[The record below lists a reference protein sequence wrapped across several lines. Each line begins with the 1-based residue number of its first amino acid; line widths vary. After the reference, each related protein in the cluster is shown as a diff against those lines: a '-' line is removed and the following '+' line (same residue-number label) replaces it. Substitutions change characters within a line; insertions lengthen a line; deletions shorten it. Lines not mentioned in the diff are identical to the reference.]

1 MGVALHVVYIALMC
15 FLIVLIFRLV
25 MDYVFQFA
33 RSWQPGKAMVVVL
46 EATYTVTDPPL
57 KLLRRFI
64 PPLRLGGVALD
75 LSFFV
80 LMIIVYILISLVS
93 RLASRCERYGLADC
107 RRLRR
112 GEEEMPLTPEDV
124 RNKQFTTVRLREGY
138 DEDEVDAFLDE
149 VESELTRLLRENEDL
164 RAKLAAATRA
174 AAQNQ
179 QQQGMR
185 NRRSRRTAAAGSCA
199 RRHIRTAGRSS
210 SPRRWAR
217 PSCPVVLPQLPA
229 GPSGRPA
236 GRHGRSAGPRRPGGR
251 CRAVRWAA
259 RCRAAPW
266 AVRMQR
272 PDGQPTGAAPQMQQ
286 PGQGPGGDSAARVLS
301 LAQQTADQAI
311 AEARSEANKIVG
323 EARSRAE
330 GLERDA
336 RAKADA
342 LERDAQE
349 KHRVAMGSLESARAT
364 LERKVEDLRGFE
376 REYRTRLKSY
386 LESQLRQLETQ
397 ADDSLAPPRTP
408 ATASLPPSPSMA
420 PAGAGA
426 MGHTMGGNQSMGGTM
441 GQPMGGGQVASM
453 RRRPVL
459 RRPAADVA
467 GDDPADGTGAAAGAA
482 ADAAGAVA
490 DAGLPDR
497 RGRQLTA
504 VRAVRA

>member
-1 MGVALHVVYIALMC
+1 
-15 FLIVLIFRLV
+15 
-25 MDYVFQFA
+25 
-33 RSWQPGKAMVVVL
+33 
-46 EATYTVTDPPL
+46 
-57 KLLRRFI
+57 
-64 PPLRLGGVALD
+64 
-75 LSFFV
+75 
-80 LMIIVYILISLVS
+80 
-93 RLASRCERYGLADC
+93 
-107 RRLRR
+107 
-112 GEEEMPLTPEDV
+112 MPLTPEDV

-179 QQQGMR
+179 QQGMR
-185 NRRSRRTAAAGSCA
+185 KPEPQDGRGPGAPVPAAISGPPQVQQQPQM
-199 RRHIRTAGRSS
+199 G
-210 SPRRWAR
+210 PPQL
-217 PSCPVVLPQLPA
+217 PSGAPQLPA
-229 GPSGRPA
+229 GPG
-236 GRHGRSAGPRRPGGR
+236 GHGPQGQHGQGPMGQGPMGQGPMGQGPMGQNQLGQGPMGQNQLGQGPMGQMGG
-251 CRAVRWAA
+251 
-259 RCRAAPW
+259 P
-266 AVRMQR
+266 MGGHGPQM
-272 PDGQPTGAAPQMQQ
+272 GQPAQA
-286 PGQGPGGDSAARVLS
+286 PGGDSAARVLS

-408 ATASLPPSPSMA
+408 ATASLPPAPQMSGSMA
-420 PAGAGA
+420 SAGAGA
-426 MGHTMGGNQSMGGTM
+426 MGHTMGGQPSMGGQQSMSSGPSYGGQQQMSPAMT
-441 GQPMGGGQVASM
+441 QPMAPVRPQGPSPMQQAPSPM
-453 RRRPVL
+453 RGFL
-459 RRPAADVA
+459 IDE
-467 GDDPADGTGAAAGAA
+467 DDN
-482 ADAAGAVA
+482 
-490 DAGLPDR
+490 
-497 RGRQLTA
+497 
-504 VRAVRA
+504 

>member
-1 MGVALHVVYIALMC
+1 
-15 FLIVLIFRLV
+15 
-25 MDYVFQFA
+25 
-33 RSWQPGKAMVVVL
+33 
-46 EATYTVTDPPL
+46 
-57 KLLRRFI
+57 
-64 PPLRLGGVALD
+64 
-75 LSFFV
+75 
-80 LMIIVYILISLVS
+80 
-93 RLASRCERYGLADC
+93 
-107 RRLRR
+107 
-112 GEEEMPLTPEDV
+112 MPLTPEDV

-149 VESELTRLLRENEDL
+149 VEAELTRLLRENEDL

-179 QQQGMR
+179 QQGGMRKPPEPQDRQQQQPPQQQQGGAPVPAAISGPQPVPPQQQQQQGM
-185 NRRSRRTAAAGSCA
+185 G
-199 RRHIRTAGRSS
+199 G
-210 SPRRWAR
+210 P
-217 PSCPVVLPQLPA
+217 PQLPGGQPALPA
-229 GPSGRPA
+229 GPG
-236 GRHGRSAGPRRPGGR
+236 GHG
-251 CRAVRWAA
+251 
-259 RCRAAPW
+259 
-266 AVRMQR
+266 
-272 PDGQPTGAAPQMQQ
+272 
-286 PGQGPGGDSAARVLS
+286 GPGGPGPQGGPMGPGGPGGPGGPQQGGPMGGPGGPGGHGGPQGGPPQMPGQNNDSAARVLS

-386 LESQLRQLETQ
+386 LESQLRQLENQ

-426 MGHTMGGNQSMGGTM
+426 PAGASANGGSMGGHQGM
-441 GQPMGGGQVASM
+441 GNNGHSMGAPAPAQHAQNAGPSYGGQQQMSPAMTQPMAPVRPQGGPQPAQQAPSPM
-453 RRRPVL
+453 RGFL
-459 RRPAADVA
+459 IDE
-467 GDDPADGTGAAAGAA
+467 DDS
-482 ADAAGAVA
+482 
-490 DAGLPDR
+490 
-497 RGRQLTA
+497 
-504 VRAVRA
+504 

>member
-1 MGVALHVVYIALMC
+1 
-15 FLIVLIFRLV
+15 
-25 MDYVFQFA
+25 
-33 RSWQPGKAMVVVL
+33 
-46 EATYTVTDPPL
+46 
-57 KLLRRFI
+57 
-64 PPLRLGGVALD
+64 
-75 LSFFV
+75 
-80 LMIIVYILISLVS
+80 
-93 RLASRCERYGLADC
+93 
-107 RRLRR
+107 
-112 GEEEMPLTPEDV
+112 MPLTPEDV

-149 VESELTRLLRENEDL
+149 VEAELTRLLRENEDL

-179 QQQGMR
+179 QNMRKPPEGQDQQQGMR
-185 NRRSRRTAAAGSCA
+185 GPGAPVPAGIS
-199 RRHIRTAGRSS
+199 G
-210 SPRRWAR
+210 PPQQQMGGPMGGPPQL
-217 PSCPVVLPQLPA
+217 PSGAPQLPA
-229 GPSGRPA
+229 GPG
-236 GRHGRSAGPRRPGGR
+236 GQGPQGPGQMG
-251 CRAVRWAA
+251 
-259 RCRAAPW
+259 PGPMGQGPGP
-266 AVRMQR
+266 MQ
-272 PDGQPTGAAPQMQQ
+272 GQMGPGPMGGPMGGPGL

-311 AEARSEANKIVG
+311 AEARAEANKIVS

-408 ATASLPPSPSMA
+408 AAPSLPPSPAPSMA

-426 MGHTMGGNQSMGGTM
+426 PSYGGNQTMGGNPGQSGPSYGGQQQMSPAMTQPMAPVRPQGPSPM
-441 GQPMGGGQVASM
+441 GQAPSPMRGF
-453 RRRPVL
+453 L
-459 RRPAADVA
+459 IDE
-467 GDDPADGTGAAAGAA
+467 DDN
-482 ADAAGAVA
+482 
-490 DAGLPDR
+490 
-497 RGRQLTA
+497 
-504 VRAVRA
+504 

>member
-1 MGVALHVVYIALMC
+1 
-15 FLIVLIFRLV
+15 
-25 MDYVFQFA
+25 
-33 RSWQPGKAMVVVL
+33 
-46 EATYTVTDPPL
+46 
-57 KLLRRFI
+57 
-64 PPLRLGGVALD
+64 
-75 LSFFV
+75 
-80 LMIIVYILISLVS
+80 
-93 RLASRCERYGLADC
+93 
-107 RRLRR
+107 
-112 GEEEMPLTPEDV
+112 MPLTPEDV

-149 VESELTRLLRENEDL
+149 VEAELTRLLRENEDL

-179 QQQGMR
+179 QQGMR
-185 NRRSRRTAAAGSCA
+185 KPPEPQDRPVGPGAPVPAAISGPPAQQQG
-199 RRHIRTAGRSS
+199 G
-210 SPRRWAR
+210 PMQGPPQL
-217 PSCPVVLPQLPA
+217 PSGAPALPA
-229 GPSGRPA
+229 GPMQG
-236 GRHGRSAGPRRPGGR
+236 GPMQGGPMGPG
-251 CRAVRWAA
+251 
-259 RCRAAPW
+259 P
-266 AVRMQR
+266 MQGG
-272 PDGQPTGAAPQMQQ
+272 PMGPGPMQGGPMGHPQQQ
-286 PGQGPGGDSAARVLS
+286 PMQPMQPAQGPGGDSAARVLS

-386 LESQLRQLETQ
+386 LESQLRRLETQ

-426 MGHTMGGNQSMGGTM
+426 PSFGGNGTMGGAPSYGGQQQMSPAMT
-441 GQPMGGGQVASM
+441 QPMAPVRPQAPQPMQQAPAPM
-453 RRRPVL
+453 RGFL
-459 RRPAADVA
+459 IDE
-467 GDDPADGTGAAAGAA
+467 DDN
-482 ADAAGAVA
+482 
-490 DAGLPDR
+490 
-497 RGRQLTA
+497 
-504 VRAVRA
+504 